1 MAQETLIDYKKLE
14 LKYKEADEE
23 ITALLEKAVIG
34 TEGGLRYSTKDIGI
48 RLKYYGKGLSFIA
61 LYKKNKLVGVIGL
74 CRRKTRS
81 CGCEYNTTF
90 LRYLSF
96 RNPFQTAGGSNKRRK
111 KLAGATETFKQQIF
125 SMFIDPMKLPGV
137 NNASEPHVVYA
148 CIEGENERSKNFVRQ
163 AGYEHIRSVRTVAF
177 SRFNPSQKPDVTKLS
192 PEEEPLMAELLSEQ
206 YRDYCFYH
214 DQFSFLDHRYYVL
227 KKDNIIV
234 AGACAIPTV
243 FSIIDFPGI
252 QGWMLLNILPYLPYF
267 RRIFRPGEFRFL
279 VLDSIYCRE
288 GFEEHLPGLFE
299 SVCASEGH
307 YSAVTWLDTNSGL
320 FKLIKANGRMGVLN
334 RILVTSPGLIF
345 ASFPNIGA
353 EEKKKF
359 LESPVYISGLD
370 LA

>member
-1 MAQETLIDYKKLE
+1 MVQEILIDYKKLE
-14 LKYKEADEE
+14 LKYKDADEE

-74 CRRKTRS
+74 CRRRTLN
-81 CGCEYNTTF
+81 CGTGYNSTF

-96 RNPFQTAGGSNKRRK
+96 RNPFQTARVSKKRRK
-111 KLAGATETFKQQIF
+111 KLTGATETFKQQLF

-163 AGYEHIRSVRTVAF
+163 AGYEHIRSVHTVTF
-177 SRFNPSQKPDVTKLS
+177 SRFNPSVNPDVSRLA
-192 PEEEPLMAELLSEQ
+192 PEEEPVMAQLLAEQ
-206 YRDYCFYH
+206 YHNYCFYH
-214 DQFSFLDHRYYVL
+214 DQFSFLNHRYYIM

-234 AGACAIPTV
+234 AGVCAIPTT

-252 QGWMLLNILPYLPYF
+252 QGWILLNILPYLPYF

-288 GFEEHLPGLFE
+288 GHENLLADLFE

-320 FKLIKANGRMGVLN
+320 FKMIKANGRMGVLN
-334 RILVTSPGLIF
+334 KILVTSPGLIF

-359 LESPVYISGLD
+359 LKSPMYISGLD

>member
-1 MAQETLIDYKKLE
+1 MAQETIIGYKKLE
-14 LKYKEADEE
+14 LKYKDADEE

-48 RLKYYGKGLSFIA
+48 RMKYYGNGLSFIA

-74 CRRKTRS
+74 CRRKIVNGGT
-81 CGCEYNTTF
+81 EYNSTF

-96 RNPFQTAGGSNKRRK
+96 RNPFQTAGMSNKRRK
-111 KLAGATETFKQQIF
+111 KLAGASETFKQQIF

-137 NNASEPHVVYA
+137 NDSSEPHVVYA

-163 AGYEHIRSVRTVAF
+163 AGYEHLRSVRTIAF
-177 SRFNPSQKPDVTKLS
+177 SRFNPSRNPDVTKLA
-192 PEEEPLMAELLSEQ
+192 PGDEPAMAQLLAEK
-206 YRDYCFYH
+206 YHEYCFYH
-214 DQFSFLDHRYYVL
+214 DQFSFLNHRYYVM

-234 AGACAIPTV
+234 AGVCAIPTT

-252 QGWMLLNILPYLPYF
+252 QGWILLKILPYLPYF
-267 RRIFRPGEFRFL
+267 RRIFKPGEFRFL
-279 VLDSIYCRE
+279 VLDSIYCSE
-288 GFEEHLPGLFE
+288 GFEDLLPDLFE
-299 SVCASEGH
+299 SVCANEGH
-307 YSAVTWLDTNSGL
+307 YSGITWLDENSGL
-320 FKLIKANGRMGVLN
+320 FKQIKVNGRMGVLN

-353 EEKKKF
+353 EEKKRF
-359 LESPVYISGLD
+359 MESPVYISGLD